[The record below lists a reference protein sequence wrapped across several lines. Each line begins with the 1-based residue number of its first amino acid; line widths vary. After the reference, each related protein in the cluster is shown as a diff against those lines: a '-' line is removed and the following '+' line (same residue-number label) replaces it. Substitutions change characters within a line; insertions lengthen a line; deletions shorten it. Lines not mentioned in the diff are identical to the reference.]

1 MSADRHGARGWR
13 LTLTLSRAAFQTL
26 EDALA
31 RHAEAVVAQT
41 VAEAHPER
49 DVPEDTLR
57 VTLFGAGPAADDPR
71 PAQVQALLREA
82 GVETEAAAPEPLA
95 AADWAAR
102 SRESFPPLS
111 VGRFTVVGAHEAATA
126 RRFAL
131 RVDAGTA
138 FGSGRHE
145 TTQGCLLALERLAR
159 RRRVRVAFDVGTG
172 SGILAL
178 AAARLWPAR
187 VVAVDN
193 DPAALAAARAT
204 LRQNALGRRV
214 TLLRGTGLRV
224 APAARLGRA
233 DLIVANIRARP
244 IAAMA
249 PAFARHL
256 GAGGAL
262 VLSGLVAREE
272 RFVLAAFRAARF
284 RLRRRFS
291 LGSWVTLI
299 LTR

>member
-1 MSADRHGARGWR
+1 MSAGRDEARGWR
-13 LTLTLSRAAFQTL
+13 LTLTLRRAAFAAL

-31 RHAEAVVAQT
+31 AHAEAVVAQT
-41 VAEAHPER
+41 VAEAHPAR

-57 VTLFGAGPAADDPR
+57 VTLFGTGPAAGDPR
-71 PAQVQALLREA
+71 PARLRALLGEA
-82 GVETEAAAPEPLA
+82 GVAAEALTPEPVA

-102 SRESFPPLS
+102 SRESFPPVP
-111 VGRFTVVGAHEAATA
+111 VGRFTLVGAHEAAA
-126 RRFAL
+126 GRRLAL
-131 RVDAGTA
+131 RIEAGAA

-145 TTQGCLLALERLAR
+145 TTQGCLLALDRLAR

-172 SGILAL
+172 SGILAV

-187 VVAVDN
+187 VVAVDS

-204 LRQNALGRRV
+204 LRQNAAGRRV
-214 TLLRGTGLRV
+214 ALLRGAGLRTS
-224 APAARLGRA
+224 PPLRPGRA

-256 GAGGAL
+256 RSRGTL
-262 VLSGLVAREE
+262 VLSGLLATEE
-272 RFVLAAFRAARF
+272 RLVLAAFRAR
-284 RLRRRFS
+284 RLRLRHRIR
-291 LGSWVTLI
+291 LGPWVTLT

>member
-1 MSADRHGARGWR
+1 MSADRDEAPGWR
-13 LTLTLSRAAFQTL
+13 ITLTLSRAAFAAL

-31 RHAEAVVAQT
+31 AHAEAVVVQT
-41 VAEAHPER
+41 LAEAHPAR

-57 VTLFGAGPAADDPR
+57 VTLFGAGPPADDPR
-71 PAQVQALLREA
+71 PARLRALLGEA
-82 GVETEAAAPEPLA
+82 GVAAEDVTQEPMA

-111 VGRFTVVGAHEAATA
+111 IGRFTVVGAHQAAVG

-131 RVDAGTA
+131 RVDAGAA

-145 TTQGCLLALERLAR
+145 TTQGCLLALDRLAR

-172 SGILAL
+172 SGILAV

-187 VVAVDN
+187 VVAVDS

-204 LRQNALGRRV
+204 LRQNAAGRRV
-214 TLLRGTGLRV
+214 TLLRGAGLHTS
-224 APAARLGRA
+224 PLLRLGRA

-256 GAGGAL
+256 RPGGAL
-262 VLSGLVAREE
+262 VLSGLIASEE
-272 RFVLAAFRAARF
+272 RFVLAAFRAR
-284 RLRRRFS
+284 RLRLQCRIR
-291 LGSWVTLI
+291 LGAWVTLI
-299 LTR
+299 LTA